1 MSYKVIDRVNLDL
14 YLKELAKVIRKNDRK
29 NRNSYEI
36 IIVGGASIL
45 INYEFRRST
54 MDIDCIDV
62 NNILMNDAISVIANK
77 YDLPTDWIN
86 TDFMMTKSY
95 SKKLIRYSV
104 HYKTFGNGVLN
115 VRTIKDE
122 YLIAMKLVS
131 GRKYKND
138 LSDIIGILNDNKNI
152 DLSLINKAIV
162 ELYDSI
168 NVINKEAYELL
179 LKYFADESTDEYKV
193 IRQKEEDN
201 QVLLINSMDKYN
213 LDENNID
220 YILSKLKE

>member
-77 YDLPTDWIN
+77 
-86 TDFMMTKSY
+86 
-95 SKKLIRYSV
+95 
-104 HYKTFGNGVLN
+104 
-115 VRTIKDE
+115 
-122 YLIAMKLVS
+122 
-131 GRKYKND
+131 
-138 LSDIIGILNDNKNI
+138 
-152 DLSLINKAIV
+152 
-162 ELYDSI
+162 
-168 NVINKEAYELL
+168 
-179 LKYFADESTDEYKV
+179 
-193 IRQKEEDN
+193 
-201 QVLLINSMDKYN
+201 
-213 LDENNID
+213 
-220 YILSKLKE
+220 